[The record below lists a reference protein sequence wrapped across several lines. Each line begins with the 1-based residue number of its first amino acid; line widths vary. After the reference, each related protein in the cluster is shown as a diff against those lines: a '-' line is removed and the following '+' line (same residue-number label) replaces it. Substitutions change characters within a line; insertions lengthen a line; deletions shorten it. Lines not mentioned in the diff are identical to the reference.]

1 MTMGRDEFG
10 ENVSD
15 RPGQR
20 LTERVIQNNR
30 AATRNLVL
38 NLPNVISALR
48 VAMMPVL
55 VLLALEHK
63 INGFLWVLALTLF
76 SDGIDGYLA
85 RRLGQVTELG
95 TRLDSWADLST
106 YAAMLLGLKVLW
118 PDLFASESN
127 YLVVAF
133 SAWLVPLL
141 VCLARF
147 RRLPCYH
154 TVSAKLAAI
163 MLAPAYFVAVI
174 WGDALC
180 FRGVLLFYLWV
191 AFEQVVI
198 TSMLPRWQDNVPG
211 FWCAAAIAR
220 QSGLVDMAPAELP
233 D

>member
-1 MTMGRDEFG
+1 MSEACDQQRGMGSKSSR
-10 ENVSD
+10 
-15 RPGQR
+15 RI
-20 LTERVIQNNR
+20 TERVIENNR
-30 AATRNLVL
+30 EATRNLVL

-63 INGFLWVLALTLF
+63 VSAFLAVLALTLF
-76 SDGIDGYLA
+76 SDGLDGYLA

-106 YAAMLLGLKVLW
+106 YSAMLLGLKVLW
-118 PDLFASESN
+118 PDIFERESN
-127 YLVVAF
+127 YLVIAF

-147 RRLPCYH
+147 RRLPSYH
-154 TVSAKLAAI
+154 TVSAKFAAVA
-163 MLAPAYFVAVI
+163 LAPAYFVAVI
-174 WGDALC
+174 WGDSIP

-198 TSMLPRWQDNVPG
+198 TSILPHWQDNIPG
-211 FWCAAAIAR
+211 FWRAAAIAR
-220 QSGLVDMAPAELP
+220 HSGPATRSP
-233 D
+233 DGPRG